1 MQYYID
7 MDLIVAVL
15 AGLVTAIPLVYKLIQ
30 YVKLAAKNNE
40 WGDIVNLI
48 VMYMKDAEM
57 LFEDGDSR
65 KDYVMTKIS
74 ESSSIVDCPIDM
86 HVISD
91 LIDKLC
97 DMAKVVNNNH
107 HEHDETMNAGE

>member
-7 MDLIVAVL
+7 IDLIVAVL

-30 YVKLAAKNNE
+30 YVKLAAKNGE
-40 WGDIVNLI
+40 WGDIVDLV
-48 VMYMKDAEM
+48 VMYMKDAEQ
-57 LFEDGDSR
+57 LFEDGTSR
-65 KDYVMTKIS
+65 KDYVMTKIA
-74 ESSSIVDCPIDM
+74 ESADVIDYPIDM
-86 HVISD
+86 VVIGE

-107 HEHDETMNAGE
+107 KEHIEVMNAGE